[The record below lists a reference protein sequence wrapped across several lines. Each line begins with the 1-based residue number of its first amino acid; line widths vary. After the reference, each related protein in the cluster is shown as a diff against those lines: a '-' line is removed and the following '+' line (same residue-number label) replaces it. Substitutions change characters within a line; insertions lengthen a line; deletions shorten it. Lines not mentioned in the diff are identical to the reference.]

1 MSGSKRRPNR
11 NRSTAAKV
19 RPDPV
24 TFWREDE
31 PVLEPPLVRTS
42 VDPTATLRSIGA
54 PPVPGGEQAANEFLK
69 TVLRASSL
77 VCALAD
83 SVDLL
88 EDDPSDDSV

>member
-31 PVLEPPLVRTS
+31 PVLEPPLLRRPIYPS
-42 VDPTATLRSIGA
+42 ATLKSIGD
-54 PPVPGGEQAANEFLK
+54 PPVSLSSEAGRQILVAAMFASEQVIAFA
-69 TVLRASSL
+69 RAR
-77 VCALAD
+77 
-83 SVDLL
+83 DLL
-88 EDDPSDDSV
+88 EDEPAAGTD